1 MSNVL
6 SKISDLFWF
15 MSDNTED
22 DHCSVFVEFKF
33 VSLEKKQEFIDLL
46 QGENGL
52 QVTRKFEGCINI
64 NCYDHLD
71 NENSLILIQ
80 QWEERKNHE
89 DYLKMRKE
97 TGLLDKLN
105 NEFLKEPL
113 CPVYMEYK
121 SKL

>member
-52 QVTRKFEGCINI
+52 KVTRNFEGCINI
-64 NCYDHLD
+64 NCYDNLD
-71 NENSLILIQ
+71 NEDSLILIQ

>member
-6 SKISDLFWF
+6 SKIFDLFWF
-15 MSDNTED
+15 MSGNTENV
-22 DHCSVFVEFKF
+22 HCSVFVEFKF
-33 VSLEKKQEFIDLL
+33 ISLEKKKEFIELL
-46 QGENGL
+46 SGENGL
-52 QVTRKFEGCINI
+52 QVTRNFEGCVNI

-71 NENSLILIQ
+71 NKNSLILLQ
-80 QWEERKNHE
+80 QWEKRKNHE

-105 NEFLKEPL
+105 NDFLKEPL
-113 CPVYMEYK
+113 SPVYMEYK